1 MSKARLKKTLNELS
15 KEQIIEMVT
24 EMYDAR
30 KEAKD
35 YLEYW
40 LDPDGDKELE
50 KREVMI
56 RRLFFTTSD
65 RPRKLPSVSDIKKI
79 VKDFTTICF
88 DSEKTAQLL
97 LYVCDSYA
105 AWMKV
110 KRFGRTASAAAQRSV
125 ETAAAYI
132 ESTEQQEHFGIR
144 LDNVRNLI
152 NQLIKQEL
160 EAPVLRRR
168 GFGLWGW

>member
-1 MSKARLKKTLNELS
+1 MSKARLKKTLSGLS
-15 KEQIIEMVT
+15 KEQIIEVLT

-30 KEAKD
+30 KEAKE

-50 KREVMI
+50 RRKVMI
-56 RRLFFTTSD
+56 KRLFFTTTD
-65 RPRKLPSVSDIKKI
+65 RPRKLPSVTDIKKV

-88 DSEKTAQLL
+88 DSDKTARLL

-110 KRFGRTASAAAQRSV
+110 KRFGQTASTAALRSV
-125 ETAAAYI
+125 ETASAYI
-132 ESTEQQEHFGIR
+132 ESTEQQERFGLR
-144 LDNVRNLI
+144 LENVRNLI
-152 NQLIKQEL
+152 DELIKQER
-160 EAPVLRRR
+160 EAPFRRR
-168 GFGLWGW
+168 HGFGRWGW

>member
-1 MSKARLKKTLNELS
+1 MSKARLKKTLNSLS
-15 KEQIIEMVT
+15 KEQIIEIVT

-30 KEAKD
+30 KEAKE

-40 LDPDGDKELE
+40 LEPDSDKELE
-50 KREVMI
+50 RREVMI
-56 RRLFFTTSD
+56 KRLFFTTSD
-65 RPRKLPSVSDIKKI
+65 RPRKLPSVTDIKKV

-88 DSEKTAQLL
+88 DFEKAALLL

-110 KRFGRTASAAAQRSV
+110 KRFGQTASTVALRSV

-132 ESTEQQEHFGIR
+132 ESTGQQERFGLR
-144 LDNVRNLI
+144 LENVRNLI
-152 NQLIKQEL
+152 DQLIRQEQ
-160 EAPVLRRR
+160 EVPSRRR
-168 GFGLWGW
+168 RLFGRWGW